1 MQHYDTT
8 AWQLGKQQWIPCV
21 YNSQSLSTTI
31 LTHFCLLLAITFT
44 VYYDYMQNRCQ
55 AWLDMKTNDY
65 KHLYSIHFNN
75 SLIITLHCN
84 TQGCCQEHPGTIT
97 MLWEEWCYGKNGDG
111 RQDHARP
118 LRVLIS
124 VLISGAPKEMG
135 ETKQA
140 GDHPTHGPR
149 LVNGSLPIQLWA

>member
-1 MQHYDTT
+1 
-8 AWQLGKQQWIPCV
+8 
-21 YNSQSLSTTI
+21 
-31 LTHFCLLLAITFT
+31 
-44 VYYDYMQNRCQ
+44 
-55 AWLDMKTNDY
+55 MKTNDY
-65 KHLYSIHFNN
+65 KHLYYIHFNN

-149 LVNGSLPIQLWA
+149 LVKVDLYPFNFGHKVQSLGWKLHKNTSRVILVLICVLCTNIHKLSNEHDWFFISCGLICSLFCT